1 MVGEPLFREAVDQHR
16 ALFDRTGLATTVV
29 AGPFLPDPGWQWLQ
43 QEAAGSPHLHV
54 VRRVDDLCAEMA
66 RSTLSLSQAG
76 YNTTMDILRAGTPA
90 VVVPYSAGRE
100 DEQASRARRLE
111 AVGAL
116 RAVPA
121 RELGTGRLLEELV
134 LLAGGRPAP
143 VRLDLDGART
153 TARVVTGLARLPM
166 AANTVPPTPY
176 GAAR

>member
-1 MVGEPLFREAVDQHR
+1 MVGEPLFRDAVAQHR
-16 ALFDRTGLATTVV
+16 ELFARAGLTTTVV
-29 AGPFLPDPGWQWLQ
+29 AGPFLPDLAWQWLQ
-43 QEAAGSPHLHV
+43 QEASESPHLHV

-76 YNTTMDILRAGTPA
+76 YNTTMDILRAGTPS

-111 AVGAL
+111 ALGAL
-116 RAVPA
+116 RSVPA

-134 LLAGGRPAP
+134 LLAGSRPAP

-153 TARVVTGLARLPM
+153 TARVVTQLAGLPTV
-166 AANTVPPTPY
+166 ANNVPLTPH